1 VVHIG
6 TRRGE
11 QCRATLS
18 AEGRTCDVDP
28 LSWSV
33 AGSATGLVVI
43 ADSARSLQQA
53 SCWMPGRILVL
64 TEACACLDEARSI
77 LVDPSALGFAG
88 IVLLADDE
96 SALALE
102 QGAGRDDGPPRPT
115 TTVPVVLVTRAQD
128 QECVRHAVRITVE
141 VHDTPVS
148 APTVPGPRHH
158 RRRRALVPWH
168 AADGTHRVPGTID
181 LRHR

>member
-1 VVHIG
+1 MG

-11 QCRATLS
+11 QYRATLS
-18 AEGRTCDVDP
+18 AEGRACDVEP
-28 LSWSV
+28 VSWSV

-53 SCWMPGRILVL
+53 SGWMPGRILVL
-64 TEACACLDEARSI
+64 TETCARLDEARSI
-77 LVDPSALGFAG
+77 VVDPSALGFAG

-102 QGAGRDDGPPRPT
+102 AASNGDVGPDRPR
-115 TTVPVVLVTRAQD
+115 TTVPVVLVSRAQD

-141 VHDTPVS
+141 VHDRPVP
-148 APTVPGPRHH
+148 APAVPSPRHHH
-158 RRRRALVPWH
+158 RRRALLPWK
-168 AADGTHRVPGTID
+168 APDGTHRVPGTID

>member
-1 VVHIG
+1 
-6 TRRGE
+6 
-11 QCRATLS
+11 
-18 AEGRTCDVDP
+18 
-28 LSWSV
+28 V

-53 SCWMPGRILVL
+53 SGWMPGRILVL
-64 TEACACLDEARSI
+64 TPACACLEEARRI

-88 IVLLADDE
+88 IVLLTDDE
-96 SALALE
+96 SAMAP
-102 QGAGRDDGPPRPT
+102 GPSAARDDGPAQPT
-115 TTVPVVLVTRAQD
+115 TTVPVVLVSRAQD
-128 QECVRHAVRITVE
+128 QECVRHAVRISVE
-141 VHDTPVS
+141 VHDAPVS

-158 RRRRALVPWH
+158 RRRRALVPRN